1 MKLAT
6 ISEAERRLIPSS
18 GMKGPVPLLIAI
30 MTFVMVV
37 VGAAGLALANT
48 ASVVKAG
55 VEQRASARPYVV
67 RGPVTL
73 EMSFKHYRAAEL
85 LAYLPIVTR
94 VNAHTIRFVGRDIL
108 EVSKFIEFVN
118 SYSPDITP

>member
-1 MKLAT
+1 M
-6 ISEAERRLIPSS
+6 SS
-18 GMKGPVPLLIAI
+18 
-30 MTFVMVV
+30 
-37 VGAAGLALANT
+37 
-48 ASVVKAG
+48 
-55 VEQRASARPYVV
+55 SARRQRPYTL

-94 VNAHTIRFVGRDIL
+94 VNSHTIRFVGRDIL
-108 EVSKFIEFVN
+108 EVSRFIEFAG